1 MYSRRVSPL
10 SDPIK
15 KLPPDS
21 KGKVRYRFVI
31 DVGVDPETGRR
42 KQLRR
47 TFDSLKEA
55 RAEYANISNR
65 RNEGSLVPPN
75 KITVNEWLDRWL
87 DMKADDLE
95 ETTIYNYTITVDR
108 VRGRL
113 GKIRLQD
120 LTEEHVEEW
129 RDWALAHGRVRGK
142 RAGTPLGVTSVDMSL
157 ARLKEALGRAV
168 TRRLV
173 YVNVAA
179 HVTIPRRARKEER
192 KNQEEVQPW
201 NVQEVQKFI
210 HGIMGEHLYAA
221 LLLSLMGLRPAEV
234 CGLRWEDVDLENA
247 TIIIANT
254 RTMMGNR
261 YVVEKDTKS
270 LAGERA
276 LPLPAPVLAT
286 LKAFRA
292 LQAEERLAL
301 GEAYTA
307 SGYVLVHETGVAF
320 TIKQFRRRA
329 YRLMQLLGLRRVR
342 LYLARAACFT
352 YLANCG
358 VPDHILARWAG
369 HKNIKTTKR
378 WYVKPDVEDLRGAAT
393 TWEGLHGGAAEGQ
406 A

>member
-1 MYSRRVSPL
+1 MSLL

-15 KLPPDS
+15 KLPPNS
-21 KGKVRYRFVI
+21 KGKVRYRFVV
-31 DVGVDPETGRR
+31 DVGIDPETGKR

-55 RAEYANISNR
+55 KAEYASISNR
-65 RNEGSLVPPN
+65 RNEGSFVPPN

-87 DMKADDLE
+87 AMKADDLE
-95 ETTIYNYTITVDR
+95 ETTIYNYTITLDR
-108 VRGRL
+108 VRGKL
-113 GKIRLQD
+113 GKIPLQD

-192 KNQEEVQPW
+192 KNKEEVQPW

-210 HGIMGEHLYAA
+210 HGIRGERLYAA

-247 TIIIANT
+247 TIDIANT

-276 LPLPAPVLAT
+276 LPLPAPVLDA

-292 LQAEERLAL
+292 LQVEERLAL
-301 GEAYTA
+301 GEAYVV

-320 TIKQFRRRA
+320 TIKQLRRRA

-352 YLANCG
+352 YLANRG

-369 HKNIKTTKR
+369 HKNVKTTKR

-406 A
+406 V